1 MAVRR
6 QTDLNTPAAQD
17 ATAPGASNEELISRA
32 LILKDAQAFDQLVLR
47 NQSRVRSWLRHLAK
61 GDAALAD
68 DLAQETFLR
77 AWRKLGTFKASGSF
91 EAWLLTI
98 ARNEFLQHVRKSGRE
113 ANRID
118 ELRQTVE
125 TDREADA
132 NVASSGVEQHDMGR
146 VLRMLKP
153 EERDLMILV
162 YGIGLTHSEAS
173 DVSGMPVGTVKSHIR
188 RGAARVREQASHEE
202 QCGDKQLRSQ

>member
-6 QTDLNTPAAQD
+6 QTSLNAPAAQD
-17 ATAPGASNEELISRA
+17 AAPGASNEELISRA

-47 NQSRVRSWLRHLAK
+47 NQSRVRSWLRHLAH

-125 TDREADA
+125 TDRAADEHM
-132 NVASSGVEQHDMGR
+132 ASSGVEQHDMGR

-173 DVSGMPVGTVKSHIR
+173 EVSGMPVGTVKSHIR
-188 RGAARVREQASHEE
+188 RGAARVREQAIQEE
-202 QCGDKQLRSQ
+202 QCGDRQLRSQ

>member
-1 MAVRR
+1 MAHRR
-6 QTDLNTPAAQD
+6 RKDLNVEN
-17 ATAPGASNEELISRA
+17 TAGVLQRPGNEELISRA
-32 LILKDAQAFDQLVLR
+32 LVLQDAAAFDELVVR
-47 NQSRVRSWLRHLAK
+47 NQSRVRGWLRHLA

-77 AWRKLGTFKASGSF
+77 AWRKLGTFKATGSF

-113 ANRID
+113 AHRMD
-118 ELRQTVE
+118 ELRHATE
-125 TDREADA
+125 TDETANGGAGLSSEA
-132 NVASSGVEQHDMGR
+132 EQHDLNR

-162 YGIGLTHSEAS
+162 YGLGLTHSEAS
-173 DVSGMPVGTVKSHIR
+173 EVSGMPVGTVKSHVR
-188 RGAARVREQASHEE
+188 RGAARVRERVHFEE
-202 QCGDKQLRSQ
+202 RRND

>member
-6 QTDLNTPAAQD
+6 QTSLNAPAAQD
-17 ATAPGASNEELISRA
+17 AAPGASNEELISRA

-118 ELRQTVE
+118 ELRQSVE
-125 TDREADA
+125 TDRAADGHMT
-132 NVASSGVEQHDMGR
+132 STGVEQHDMGR

-162 YGIGLTHSEAS
+162 YGIGLTHTEAS
-173 DVSGMPVGTVKSHIR
+173 EVSGMPVGTVKSHIR

-202 QCGDKQLRSQ
+202 QCGDSQLR